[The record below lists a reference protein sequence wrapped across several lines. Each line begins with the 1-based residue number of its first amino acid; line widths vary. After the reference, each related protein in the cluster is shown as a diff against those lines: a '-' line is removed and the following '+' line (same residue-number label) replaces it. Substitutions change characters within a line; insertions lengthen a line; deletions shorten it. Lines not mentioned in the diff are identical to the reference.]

1 MRIFEKEEYYIK
13 SVSDFLKIKDRLLYT
28 FDPGTWFFRGEDDY
42 TYLLKPSIGRLF
54 AETGNFTTKE
64 KLLHFEKHAFN
75 EFYVRVYNE
84 LREKDKFI
92 LLAVA
97 QHHGLKTRLL
107 DWTFSPLIA
116 LFFAVENDSKHDEDG
131 SLITFQAT
139 THFNNYDKQIIS
151 PFDERLEEYHFLFMP
166 DLSPRIRV
174 QQGVFQLFK
183 DPTQEF
189 REGNNLSKFII
200 PAAHKRTIKRE
211 LSELGVSYQT
221 VFPDLDG
228 LCKYINYHKLNN
240 KL

>member
-1 MRIFEKEEYYIK
+1 MRIFDKEEYYIK
-13 SVSDFLKIKDRLLYT
+13 SVSDFLKVKDGLLYT
-28 FDPGTWFFRGEDDY
+28 LDPGTWFFRGECDWE
-42 TYLLKPSIGRLF
+42 YLLKPSIGRLF
-54 AETGNFTTKE
+54 ETVNFTTKE
-64 KLLHFEKHAFN
+64 KLLHFEEHAFN
-75 EFYVRVYNE
+75 EFYIRVYNE

-116 LFFAVENDSKHDEDG
+116 LFFAVENDSRHGTNG

-139 THFNNYDKQIIS
+139 THLNNYNKQIAS
-151 PFDERLEEYHFLFMP
+151 PFDERLEEYHLLFMP
-166 DLSPRIRV
+166 DLSPRIRA

-183 DPTQEF
+183 NPTQEF
-189 REGNNLSKFII
+189 REGNNLRKFKI
-200 PAAHKRTIKRE
+200 PAAHKRAIKME
-211 LSELGVSYQT
+211 LNELGISYQT

-228 LCKYINYHKLNN
+228 LCKDINYRKLNE